1 MPRDSAPKVGNLA
14 PATDNV
20 QFFHLRIEAPPRLRS
35 KEKPMKD
42 TIRQLIQQ
50 ALTQLVT
57 DGVLPEGLTPA
68 IQVENARDKTHGD
81 FASNIAMMLAK
92 PAGMKPRDLAEKL
105 IAALPADEQVS
116 KVEIAGPGF
125 LNFFQNTQALAS
137 RLDAALADAKL
148 GVKKAGPQQKVVVD
162 LSAPNL
168 AKEMHVGHLRSTI
181 IGDAVSRVLEFLG
194 DDVIRQNHVGDWGTQ
209 FGMLMAYLQENPI
222 TSDELSDLE
231 NFYRAAKKRFD
242 ESEAFADRARGLV
255 VKLQAGDPECL
266 KLWTRF
272 KDISLSHCQKTY
284 ELLNVKLT
292 MADVMGESAY
302 NDDLANVVN
311 DLKAKGLLV
320 ESKGA
325 QCVFLEEF
333 KTAEGEPLP
342 VIVQKADGGYLYATT
357 DLAAVRYRSNVLKAD
372 RALYFVD
379 QRQALHFNQVFEVAR
394 RAGFVGH
401 PMQMEHMGFGT
412 MNGADGRPFKTRDG
426 GTVKLIDLLTE
437 AKERAYALVKEK
449 NPELAEADLRAIG
462 EVVGIGAVKYADLS
476 KHRTSDY
483 SFNFELM
490 LNFEGNTAP
499 YLLYAYT
506 RVAGVFRKLGKD
518 FDEVDGQIILQ
529 APQEQDLAA
538 RLAQF
543 GEILNNVAEKGT
555 PHVLCA
561 YLYDVAG
568 LFSSFYEN
576 CPILAADTPEQQQSR
591 LRLAALTGRTLKQGL
606 ELLGLETLER
616 M

>member
-1 MPRDSAPKVGNLA
+1 
-14 PATDNV
+14 
-20 QFFHLRIEAPPRLRS
+20 
-35 KEKPMKD
+35 MKD

-92 PAGMKPRDLAEKL
+92 PAGLKPRDLAEKL
-105 IAALPADEQVS
+105 IAALPADPQVS

-137 RLDAALADAKL
+137 RLDAALADARL
-148 GVKKAGPQQKVVVD
+148 GVHKAGATQKVVID
-162 LSAPNL
+162 MSAPNL

-181 IGDAVSRVLEFLG
+181 IGDAVARVLEFLG
-194 DDVIRQNHVGDWGTQ
+194 DDVVRQNHVGDWGTQ
-209 FGMLMAYLQENPI
+209 FGMLMAYLEENPI
-222 TSDELSDLE
+222 TSEELSDLE

-242 ESEAFADRARGLV
+242 ESSEFADRARGLV
-255 VKLQAGDPECL
+255 VKLQAGDPDCL

-302 NDDLANVVN
+302 NDDLANVVE
-311 DLKAKGLLV
+311 DLKAKGMLV
-320 ESKGA
+320 ESNGA
-325 QCVFLEEF
+325 QCVFLDEF
-333 KTAEGEPLP
+333 KNAEGEPLP
-342 VIVQKADGGYLYATT
+342 VIIVKADGGYLYATT
-357 DLAAVRYRSNVLKAD
+357 DLAAVRYRSGVLKAD

-379 QRQALHFNQVFEVAR
+379 QRQALHFQQVFAVAR
-394 RAGFVGH
+394 KAGFVTH
-401 PMQMEHMGFGT
+401 PMDMEHMGFGT

-426 GTVKLIDLLTE
+426 GTVKLIDLLNE

-449 NPELAEADLRAIG
+449 NPQLPEEELRAIAK
-462 EVVGIGAVKYADLS
+462 VVGIGAVKYADLS

-506 RVAGVFRKLGKD
+506 RVAGVFRKLGKG
-518 FDEVDGQIILQ
+518 FDQVEGEIRLQ

-555 PHVLCA
+555 PHVLCS

-576 CPILAADTPEQQQSR
+576 CPILAAETPEQQQSR